1 MINKIIL
8 ITFIFSA
15 VIFSSCSSDEKT
27 IGLGQNIHH
36 DDFEYSVLNVEKADQ
51 IGSVKSKG
59 TFYIITFRVQND
71 AKRVEHQWDNNI
83 AYLVDEKGNE
93 YENSSDMQQSL
104 KKTTDFSLKDKYVTP
119 AGQSES
125 AVLVFDVPNGVKEIY
140 LKVRGDF
147 LMGDMFDGNQFKNTK
162 VKLF

>member
-1 MINKIIL
+1 MINKMIL
-8 ITFIFSA
+8 LSFTLSA

-36 DDFEYSVLNVEKADQ
+36 DDFEYSVQNVEKTDR

-59 TFYIITFRVQND
+59 MFYIVTFQVQNK
-71 AKRVEHQWDNNI
+71 ARRVEHEWDNNI
-83 AYLVDEKGNE
+83 TYLVDEKRSE
-93 YENSSDMQQSL
+93 YENSHEMQQSL
-104 KKTTDFSLKDKYVTP
+104 KNIKDFSLKDKYVTP
-119 AGQSES
+119 AGQTES
-125 AVLVFDVPNGVKEIY
+125 AVLVFDIPNEVKEIY